1 MIDNQINKYSDG
13 LKNLGID
20 HKMLEHPELK
30 EAVGV
35 QAYLGDT
42 LAGSAQTLIMKAG
55 GQFVAIIKRGD
66 IRLDSKKIKK
76 ELGVSSLRM
85 ATDAEFGELT
95 GLPVGAA
102 RVYNPGVPTL
112 LDKSLFEKEYL
123 NGGSGSFTVTI
134 KYKTEDL
141 KKITNSKVVSLGEMG
156 TENGG
161 KKRILSG

>member
-1 MIDNQINKYSDG
+1 MIEGGIRKYLDG
-13 LKNLGID
+13 LGELGVGFEV
-20 HKMLEHPELK
+20 LEHPELK
-30 EAVGV
+30 AATDV

-55 GQFVAIIKRGD
+55 EQFVAIIKRGD
-66 IRLDSKKIKK
+66 VRLDSKKIKK